1 MASTSGVRIK
11 KTHVGNGVFATRP
24 YRKDQVIGQMTG
36 SVITDDNYDPD
47 YVVDLGKAGVL
58 EPAPPFRFLNHSC
71 QPNAALIE
79 YDAEPGDNPTMW
91 VEALRA
97 IQPGAQITIDYG
109 WPADSAIPCLCG
121 AAKCR
126 GWVVAESELPKVLHR
141 VAKEAKVKAAAAR
154 ADLVATSVK
163 AGRKKTGRGKPPAKP
178 KVSAARSSE
187 TTKGR
192 NAGTSKT
199 AKRSTSAS
207 KQTVTRTTKS
217 ATAGSKLAAKPTPK
231 STTRNKRA

>member
-79 YDAEPGDNPTMW
+79 YDAERGENPTMW

-121 AAKCR
+121 SAKCR
-126 GWVVAESELPKVLHR
+126 GWVVAASELPKVLRR
-141 VAKEAKVKAAAAR
+141 VAKEAKAKAKAKAKADAAQAG
-154 ADLVATSVK
+154 LVASPKKSPSKKSKKSPSKK
-163 AGRKKTGRGKPPAKP
+163 APPGRASSSKATTEPGK
-178 KVSAARSSE
+178 
-187 TTKGR
+187 
-192 NAGTSKT
+192 TSKRASSAT
-199 AKRSTSAS
+199 SSSTKAVPKSAKSAS
-207 KQTVTRTTKS
+207 KAATR
-217 ATAGSKLAAKPTPK
+217 
-231 STTRNKRA
+231 KRA

>member
-79 YDAEPGDNPTMW
+79 YDAERGENPTMW

-121 AAKCR
+121 SAKCR
-126 GWVVAESELPKVLHR
+126 GWVVAASELPKVLRR
-141 VAKEAKVKAAAAR
+141 VAKEAKAKAKADAAQAG
-154 ADLVATSVK
+154 LVASPKK
-163 AGRKKTGRGKPPAKP
+163 APSKKSKKSPSKKAPPGRASSSKATTEPGK
-178 KVSAARSSE
+178 
-187 TTKGR
+187 
-192 NAGTSKT
+192 TSKRASSAT
-199 AKRSTSAS
+199 SSSTKAVPKSAKSAS
-207 KQTVTRTTKS
+207 KAATR
-217 ATAGSKLAAKPTPK
+217 
-231 STTRNKRA
+231 KRA